1 MTLACCIARGAIQV
15 YLLSK
20 PTLWPYLAKKKK
32 KKNRILIASL
42 ATAQLMFP
50 SQDISVDSVR
60 AELFPPNT
68 VALPPPT
75 SGSEFPN
82 TRNDLHVKNLFREVL
97 VLNTS
102 GC

>member
-68 VALPPPT
+68 VALPPPHIRL
-75 SGSEFPN
+75 GIPKHSEWSP
-82 TRNDLHVKNLFREVL
+82 RQEL
-97 VLNTS
+97 V
-102 GC
+102 